1 MQLIRRRCYL
11 GGAGIAEALRQGAD
25 IVVCG
30 RVADAAPAVGAG
42 MYWHG
47 WDRSKDFDQIAG
59 SLICGHLI
67 ECAAYVTGG
76 YFSGFKRLMEGC
88 ENLGFPIAE
97 LEADG
102 SCTIT
107 KEENTGGEVSQ
118 AHARPT
124 LIDYLF
130 FL

>member
-1 MQLIRRRCYL
+1 
-11 GGAGIAEALRQGAD
+11 
-25 IVVCG
+25 
-30 RVADAAPAVGAG
+30 

-47 WDRSKDFDQIAG
+47 WDRHKDFDQIAG

-76 YFSGFKRLMEGC
+76 YFSGFKRLMESC

-97 LEADG
+97 LEYDG

-107 KEENTGGEVSQ
+107 KEPGCGGEVSIGTVASQ
-118 AHARPT
+118 LLYEIQGPVE
-124 LIDYLF
+124 
-130 FL
+130 